1 MSPYE
6 GDSSCGSNAGVGK
19 NFSFRYNPVSFGFP
33 KEMGVYSY
41 KNFNGTVF
49 TIPPSFPAEMQPPFN
64 KGGYLVPLIRLFQPK
79 TAEKSTFPRGK
90 AVNCYKIVTF
100 VIKFQY
106 FCKKAVDN
114 WFLLWYIMVVI
125 NVTNWLKSL

>member
-1 MSPYE
+1 MK
-6 GDSSCGSNAGVGK
+6 GTAVAGATQGSERRFFGGYTA
-19 NFSFRYNPVSFGFP
+19 VSLRRQRNG
-33 KEMGVYSY
+33 GYSY

-49 TIPPSFPAEMQPPFN
+49 TIPQSFPAEMQPPFN

-90 AVNCYKIVTF
+90 IVNCYKIVTF